1 MSARQDCIV
10 TGDRITPA
18 NNSKAHVIPSA
29 LGGRLKPKDILSRVG
44 NGILDDKF
52 DYPLIEA
59 FQAIMNLIGGSADRS
74 KSTIETRMR
83 GEDGKI
89 YVFSFGKHLTLL
101 RPEFVEEEV
110 GNEIHFT
117 IHARTLKEAK
127 TLFGRIKKTYPQFD
141 IDEAMKHAIIEHR
154 WPEGPLHIEMQ
165 LGPRIL
171 FPWAFTA
178 AAVFATYHG
187 QAVPPGFHTYVDRF
201 DLDAPTLPPDTFFFM
216 PQSRWIEA
224 AGEVTHRLALVGDP
238 TKGRMLFYAEL
249 FDAFGVGV
257 TWPLEGDEQVCET
270 YAVDVIAG
278 NEIPVTVDMPM
289 IMATPWSATHKLGDT
304 ELYTRTKDRIGRLM
318 QVSVQRQLDR
328 ELEDA
333 LTRALG
339 PIDGRPLGPE
349 DWVRI
354 LEEFAKLI
362 EGIWTNPAVTPDIRA
377 QMIEGFAEVSANI
390 AQKVP
395 VPVRAAFVQLLNP
408 LQDKLVRIHR
418 AATAPE
424 ASAAV

>member
-1 MSARQDCIV
+1 MSAREDCIV

-74 KSTIETRMR
+74 KSTIETRMQ

-89 YVFSFGKHLTLL
+89 FVFSFGEHLTPL
-101 RPEFVEEEV
+101 RHEFIEEEV
-110 GNEIHFT
+110 GNETRFT
-117 IHARTLKEAK
+117 IAARTLKEAK
-127 TLFGRIKKTYPQFD
+127 TLLGRIKKKHPQFD
-141 IDEAMKHAIIEHR
+141 IDEAMKHAITEHR
-154 WPEGPLHIEMQ
+154 WPEGPLHLSMQ
-165 LGPRIL
+165 MGPRIL

-238 TKGRMLFYAEL
+238 INGRMLFYAEL
-249 FDAFGVGV
+249 FDTFGVGV
-257 TWPLEGDEQVCET
+257 TWPFDGDEPVCET

-278 NEIPVTVDMPM
+278 KEIPVTVDVPVILAM
-289 IMATPWSATHKLGDT
+289 PWSATHKLGDT
-304 ELYTRTKDRIGRLM
+304 ELYTRMTDRIGRLM
-318 QVSVQRQLDR
+318 QVSVERQFDR
-328 ELEDA
+328 EVEDA
-333 LTRALG
+333 LTRAWG
-339 PIDGRPLGPE
+339 PIDGRRLGPE
-349 DWVRI
+349 DWVRL
-354 LEEFAKLI
+354 LEEFAKLT
-362 EGIWTNPAVTPDIRA
+362 ENIWTNPAVTPDIRA
-377 QMIEGFAEVSANI
+377 RMIEGFAEVSANI
-390 AQKVP
+390 AKKVP
-395 VPVRAAFVQLLNP
+395 VPLRAAFRQLLNP
-408 LQDKLVRIHR
+408 LQDRLVRIHR
-418 AATAPE
+418 AATARE